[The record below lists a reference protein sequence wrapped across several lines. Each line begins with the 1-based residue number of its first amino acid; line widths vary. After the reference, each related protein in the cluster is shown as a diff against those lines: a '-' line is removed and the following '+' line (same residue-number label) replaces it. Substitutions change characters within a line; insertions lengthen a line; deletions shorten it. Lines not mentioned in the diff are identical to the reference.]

1 VPGVDVGLY
10 PTRSVAELAE
20 LGAAAESLG
29 FDRVWVAD
37 SPVIWRE
44 LWVTLGALAMRTER
58 VRLGSAVTTGLTRH
72 PAVTASA
79 ALSVAE
85 ATGGRFDLGVGS
97 GDSSIVTTGG
107 QPQSLA
113 AFRRTVETLRRLL
126 GGSPPVAGAS
136 ATRVE
141 AATGDAVAR
150 IAWARAPHV
159 PVYVA
164 ASGPRML
171 ELAGAIADG
180 VIVMV
185 GVSETMVR
193 AAIERVRAGARSA
206 GRDPDAVAV
215 VVWTACAVSD
225 EAPEVAVAAVKATV
239 ARTVIRTLPASVTP
253 EHAVAVDSI
262 RAAYDYAWHSDAR
275 APHAAL
281 VPDALVSDFA
291 VAGDSTTCA
300 ARLRALA
307 SLGVSAVA
315 LALPDAD
322 VDVDER
328 AAMLTR
334 LATAVVPAT

>member
-1 VPGVDVGLY
+1 VLRFDVGLY
-10 PTRSVAELAE
+10 PTRAVPELVE
-20 LGAAAESLG
+20 LGALAESLG

-44 LWVTLGALAMRTER
+44 LWVTLGALAVRTER

-85 ATGGRFDLGVGS
+85 ATAGRFDLGLGS

-107 QPQSLA
+107 RPQPLA
-113 AFRRTVETLRRLL
+113 ALRETVETVRRLV
-126 GGSPPVAGAS
+126 GGTPPTVGG
-136 ATRVE
+136 
-141 AATGDAVAR
+141 AATTIR
-150 IAWARAPHV
+150 WARGPRV

-171 ELAGAIADG
+171 ELAGAVADG

-185 GVSETMVR
+185 GVGETMVR
-193 AAIERVRAGARSA
+193 AAIERVRAGARAA
-206 GRDPDAVAV
+206 GRAPDAVAV
-215 VVWTACAVSD
+215 VLWAACAVSD
-225 EAPEVAVAAVKATV
+225 DAPDAAVAAVKATA
-239 ARTVIRTLPASVTP
+239 ARTVIRALPAP
-253 EHAVAVDSI
+253 IPREHAAVIDRI

-291 VAGDSTTCA
+291 LAGDAKTCA
-300 ARLRALA
+300 ARLRALS
-307 SLGVSAVA
+307 SLGLSAVA
-315 LALPDAD
+315 LALPDAGFAP
-322 VDVDER
+322 R
-328 AAMLTR
+328 AAMLAR
-334 LATAVVPAT
+334 LATSVLPAV